1 MKVGVEKTHA
11 LVRRAESDDVPTLIA
26 AKWTAN
32 FAKIHTDRFAMQARD
47 DAFYLLALVDDAI
60 AGHLLL
66 KWDGP
71 DGDMLRR
78 QIAPCAE
85 IEDLRVVEALRSRGI
100 GSAMIGEA
108 ARLTAARGQPRLG
121 LAVGL
126 DNDCAH
132 ALYARLGFVRVDI
145 PDFDVR
151 WPCHTPTG
159 ELAWGS
165 ERCTYMIKHVGK
177 DRP

>member
-1 MKVGVEKTHA
+1 MMVRGEKTHA
-11 LVRRAESDDVPTLIA
+11 HVRRAEADDVPTLIA
-26 AKWTAN
+26 ATWTAN
-32 FAKIHTDRFAMQARD
+32 MAKTHTDRFAMQVRD
-47 DAFYLLALVDDAI
+47 DAVYILALVDDTI

-100 GSAMIGEA
+100 GSAMIEEA

-126 DNDCAH
+126 DNDRAR
-132 ALYARLGFVRVDI
+132 ALYARLGFVLEDI

-151 WPCHTPTG
+151 WPYHTPTG

-165 ERCTYMIKHVGK
+165 ERCTYLIKPLGK
-177 DRP
+177 DSP

>member
-1 MKVGVEKTHA
+1 MMIRVEKTHA
-11 LVRRAESDDVPTLIA
+11 LVRRAAADDVSALIA
-26 AKWTAN
+26 ASWTTN
-32 FAKIHTDRFAMQARD
+32 VAKTHTDRFAMQARD
-47 DAFYLLALVDDAI
+47 EAIYLVSLVDDTI

-71 DGDMLRR
+71 DGDTLRR

-126 DNDCAH
+126 DNDRAR
-132 ALYARLGFVRVDI
+132 ALYERFGFVRVDI

-151 WPCHTPTG
+151 WPYHTPTG

-165 ERCTYMIKHVGK
+165 ERCMYVIKPVGK
-177 DRP
+177 DAA